1 MSIKVSYVCFY
12 THPRQI
18 KSAGSIKMNNN
29 RKLSWKKI
37 PSKDHIP
44 IDNISPYTVITAT
57 FMNPYA
63 VWYNQGEL
71 CVCECD

>member
-12 THPRQI
+12 THPRQM
-18 KSAGSIKMNNN
+18 KSAMNNN

-37 PSKDHIP
+37 PSKYHIP
-44 IDNISPYTVITAT
+44 IDNISHYTVITAT

-71 CVCECD
+71 CV